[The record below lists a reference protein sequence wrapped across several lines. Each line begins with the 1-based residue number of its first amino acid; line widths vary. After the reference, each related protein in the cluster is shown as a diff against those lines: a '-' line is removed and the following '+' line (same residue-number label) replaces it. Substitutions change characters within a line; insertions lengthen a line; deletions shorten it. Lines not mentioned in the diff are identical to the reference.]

1 MASDTPAGVTVN
13 WQKFALLA
21 IALVGMLALVI
32 FGDIEWADISAPFG
46 LIIGYG
52 TANGIGAARGH
63 SPSPVF
69 APASTTRRAGD
80 LDPDTPVILD
90 GDPARSMNQE

>member
-1 MASDTPAGVTVN
+1 MLRDTPTAVAVN

-21 IALVGMLALVI
+21 IALIGMLGLVV

-52 TANGIGAARGH
+52 TANGIGAARGNT
-63 SPSPVF
+63 PSGVFEPVYR
-69 APASTTRRAGD
+69 RRAGE
-80 LDPDTPVILD
+80 LHPDTPVEPFD
-90 GDPARSMNQE
+90 A